1 MKNAF
6 KLFQIFLLMC
16 GVFSAGTDE
25 VKTVIVMEGESV
37 TLNPDLTQIPGIN
50 QLLWRFRDSR
60 SVIAQIEEN
69 DISYPIVPE
78 MFGDRL
84 KLSPTGSL
92 TITNMR
98 TKHSGLYKLEINHK
112 SGTSRLDFS
121 ITVYES
127 PDVIDAFKGE
137 TKSVSE
143 TEGDPVTLQ
152 TDTETHGDELIVWRF
167 GDEGK
172 LIAKH
177 DLEAKSPP
185 LYDPDERFRDR
196 LKLDHQTGSLT
207 ITNTRTTDSGVYEV
221 KISSNKQTLY
231 KRFTVTVSEGCCGFT
246 EAVIRLALSALVG
259 VATVVVLVYDI
270 RSGCL
275 QQKKSVQ
282 K

>member
-1 MKNAF
+1 MKNNY
-6 KLFQIFLLMC
+6 KLFQIVLLMC
-16 GVFSAGTDE
+16 GVCGAGTDE
-25 VKTVIVMEGESV
+25 VKTVMEGESV
-37 TLNPDLTQIPGIN
+37 TLNPDLTQIQGIN
-50 QLLWRFRDSR
+50 QLLWRFGDLR

-78 MFGDRL
+78 MFKDRL
-84 KLSPTGSL
+84 KLDQTGSL

-112 SGTSRLDFS
+112 TGTSRLSFS
-121 ITVYES
+121 VTVYES
-127 PDVIDAFKGE
+127 PAVIDAFKGE

-143 TEGDPVTLQ
+143 TEGESVTLQ

-207 ITNTRTTDSGVYEV
+207 ITNTRTTDSGVYKV
-221 KISSNKQTLY
+221 KISSSKQTLN
-231 KRFTVTVSEGCCGFT
+231 KRFTVTVS
-246 EAVIRLALSALVG
+246 R
-259 VATVVVLVYDI
+259 
-270 RSGCL
+270 
-275 QQKKSVQ
+275 K
-282 K
+282 